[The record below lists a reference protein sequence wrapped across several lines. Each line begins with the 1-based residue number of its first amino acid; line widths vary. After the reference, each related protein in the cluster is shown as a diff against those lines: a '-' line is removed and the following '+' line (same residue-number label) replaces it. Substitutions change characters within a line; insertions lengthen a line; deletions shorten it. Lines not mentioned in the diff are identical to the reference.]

1 MNLDDLR
8 ALLANHHHGV
18 MATYRPTGGVQMS
31 PVTSGA
37 VVDDALQTS
46 VPGIFACGNV
56 LHVHDLV
63 DFVSAESLKAGEAAA
78 AFALGKTAPA
88 AREIAVQDG
97 FGVRGTVPQR
107 LRTGQ
112 KQASLMF
119 RPAGVYKDQYL
130 SLYADGQPVYSV
142 KKRVLTPGEMVN
154 LPLSEGLL
162 AAIDGAQT
170 LTVAVTAEKAV

>member
-1 MNLDDLR
+1 
-8 ALLANHHHGV
+8 
-18 MATYRPTGGVQMS
+18 
-31 PVTSGA
+31 
-37 VVDDALQTS
+37 
-46 VPGIFACGNV
+46 
-56 LHVHDLV
+56 
-63 DFVSAESLKAGEAAA
+63 
-78 AFALGKTAPA
+78 
-88 AREIAVQDG
+88 
-97 FGVRGTVPQR
+97 
-107 LRTGQ
+107 
-112 KQASLMF
+112 MF